1 MLYEMESNVD
11 SYEIKKNQQLNLL
24 FSVLILGSLDAL
36 HFGQISGWSLEWHV
50 DTEEL
55 PGLH

>member
-1 MLYEMESNVD
+1 MESNVD

-36 HFGQISGWSLEWHV
+36 YFGQISNWSLEWHP
-50 DTEEL
+50 DSE
-55 PGLH
+55 GDCGDCGDG

>member
-1 MLYEMESNVD
+1 MESNVD

-36 HFGQISGWSLEWHV
+36 HFGEISGWSLEWHV

-55 PGLH
+55 PGLY